1 MLKEIRNSVFY
12 GTIYCGLEHTTIKDQ
27 NMINVLLLKKQKKEL
42 YIDKEIS
49 VRDIEE
55 TKNHIDDNQHAY
67 LIINDAK
74 VIGKKIN
81 EKLDLLKAVKTVFPN
96 IKLDEFYY
104 ESYSNE
110 NDTFVN
116 VCRKD
121 YVHRL
126 LRSYKEQKISILGI
140 SLGNNI
146 VNTILPYYDGKIIE
160 TSNAVLALKN
170 GQIAD
175 IVPSNGQE
183 DKNCIINGLTLR
195 SKSINAFSGIVLYLS
210 QLETT
215 ANNFSDIIHNLKT
228 NFNQRKIFENG
239 LKFALGFLFT
249 ILLVNFL
256 IFTYYND
263 KINKVSSELM
273 INQQYEIKL
282 NQLKTEVDKK
292 KKIVDEINSA
302 DSNLVSYYLDGISK
316 SIPKSILLNEIN
328 FQPIKNIKQEK
339 EIEIEKLRIILN
351 GSSIKGEAFSSWI
364 AHLESLEWINEVS
377 VSSYGLNK
385 KSVNEFELKIM
396 L

>member
-1 MLKEIRNSVFY
+1 MLKEIRNKVFY
-12 GTIYCGLEHTTIKDQ
+12 GNIYCGLEHTSIKDQ
-27 NMINVLLLKKQKKEL
+27 NIINILLLKYQKKQLE
-42 YIDKEIS
+42 IEKEIS
-49 VRDIEE
+49 VQKIEE
-55 TKNHIDDNQHAY
+55 TKNHINDNQHAY
-67 LIINDAK
+67 LIINDAQ

-81 EKLDLLKAVKTVFPN
+81 EKLDLLKAVQTAFPN

-116 VCRKD
+116 VCRKE
-121 YVHRL
+121 YVHKL
-126 LRSYKEQKISILGI
+126 LKSYKEHKISILGI

-146 VNTILPYYDGKIIE
+146 IATILPYYEDKNIE
-160 TSNAVLALKN
+160 TSNAVLELKN

-175 IVPSNGQE
+175 IIPFNGQE
-183 DKNCIINGLTLR
+183 DKNYNINGLILR
-195 SKSINAFSGIVLYLS
+195 SKSINSFSGIVLYLS

-215 ANNFSDIIHNLKT
+215 VNNFSDIIQNLKT
-228 NFNQRKIFENG
+228 NFSQRKIFENG
-239 LKFALGFLFT
+239 LKFVLGFLFT

-302 DSNLVSYYLDGISK
+302 DSNQVSYYLDGISK
-316 SIPKSILLNEIN
+316 SIPNSILLNELN

-339 EIEIEKLRIILN
+339 EIEIEMLRITLI
-351 GSSIKGEAFSSWI
+351 GSSTKGEAFSSWI

-377 VSSYGLNK
+377 VSAYGLNK

>member
-1 MLKEIRNSVFY
+1 
-12 GTIYCGLEHTTIKDQ
+12 
-27 NMINVLLLKKQKKEL
+27 MINILLLKHQKKEL
-42 YIDKEIS
+42 HIDKEIS
-49 VRDIEE
+49 VQKIEE
-55 TKNHIDDNQHAY
+55 TKNHIGDKQHAY
-67 LIINDAK
+67 LIVNDAK

-81 EKLDLLKAVKTVFPN
+81 EKLDLLKAVQAAFPN

-121 YVHRL
+121 YVHKL

-146 VNTILPYYDGKIIE
+146 VNTILPYYDGKNIE
-160 TSNAVLALKN
+160 TSNAELALKN

-183 DKNCIINGLTLR
+183 DRNCIINGLTLR

-239 LKFALGFLFT
+239 LKFVLGFLFT

-273 INQQYEIKL
+273 INQQYELKL

-302 DSNLVSYYLDGISK
+302 DSNQVSYYLDGISK

-339 EIEIEKLRIILN
+339 EIEIETLRIILN
-351 GSSIKGEAFSSWI
+351 GSSTKGEAFSSWI